1 MRITSARN
9 DRVRYARKLG
19 RRRFRQREGRFLIEG
34 PRLVGEALASGVA
47 FHSVFVC
54 PELFPAERGELLA
67 ALPPGVPVYEL
78 APAAFREVALTDSP
92 QGIAAVVAMRA
103 WSWEDC
109 CRPPAVGG
117 AELVVL
123 VDGLQDPGNL
133 GTILRTAEA
142 LGASGVLIG
151 LGSVDP
157 WNPKAVRASM
167 GAVFRF
173 PFAVE
178 VDLPA
183 RAGDLRRRGLQV
195 LVAAARASRPAY
207 AADWRRP
214 TAVVLGNE
222 GAGVSQAVSAQADGA
237 VCVPMPGRAESL
249 NAGMAAG
256 ILLYEALRQRSLDA
270 GCWPPG
276 RVG

>member
-9 DRVRYARKLG
+9 DKVRYARKLA

-34 PRLVGEALASGVA
+34 PRLVAEALASGA
-47 FHSVFVC
+47 TFHSVFVC
-54 PELFPAERGELLA
+54 PEL
-67 ALPPGVPVYEL
+67 LPPDRGDLVAGLPDGVPVYEL
-78 APAAFREVALTDSP
+78 AAAAFRELALTESP
-92 QGIAAVVAMRA
+92 QGIAAVVEMRRWA
-103 WSWEDC
+103 WEEC
-109 CRPPAVGG
+109 CRPPAAGG

-142 LGASGVLIG
+142 LGASGVLVG

-183 RAGDLRRRGLQV
+183 RVGDLRQRGLQV

-222 GAGVSQAVSAQADGA
+222 GAGVSPALVALADGS

-256 ILLYEALRQRSLDA
+256 ILLYEALRQRALDGA
-270 GCWPPG
+270 CWPRP
-276 RVG
+276 